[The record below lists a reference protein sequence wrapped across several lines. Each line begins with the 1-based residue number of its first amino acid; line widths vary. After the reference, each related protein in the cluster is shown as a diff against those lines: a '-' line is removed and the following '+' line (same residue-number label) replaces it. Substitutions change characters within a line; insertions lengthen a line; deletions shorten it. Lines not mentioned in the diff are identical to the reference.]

1 MNAPPT
7 ATKDEERVKA
17 AFARALKEH
26 GTGKLDLAIASCREA
41 LAIEPAHVGALHMIG
56 VVSYQKGEWDKA
68 EEAISR
74 ALEIRPGMADALN
87 NLSLVLQVQGKVDK
101 AIEALRRAIALK
113 PDFPVAHS
121 NLIYSLDHH
130 PKTDDEVCF
139 RERRLW
145 NDRYARRFAAA
156 QPALKNDRNPERR
169 LRVGYVSGDYRNHSA
184 AFLFIPILF
193 GHDRTRFEVVCYS
206 GVKTPDQMTERCR
219 RVANLWRDIAHL
231 SDEQVA
237 DTIRSDRI
245 DILVDLS
252 GHSEANRLL
261 AFARRAAPVQLTAW
275 GYANGTGVDA
285 MDYILT
291 DAVCVPPEAERFYTE
306 KPARLPV
313 LAIFGLPDN
322 APAVEP
328 LPATTKPHFTF
339 GSLNRTSKL
348 TASTIDLWSRVMK
361 AAPEAKLY
369 LKDRGFDSTAARLR
383 LLDLFAEKGIDRAR
397 IELAGGSTRMEHMRA
412 YGNIDVALDPIPAGG
427 GMTLAEGLWMGV
439 PPILL
444 LGHQLSGRGPSSIM
458 ATVGLGSFV
467 VKSEDEYVALA
478 ESWTK
483 RVGELAKLRAGMREQ
498 VRRSPIGD
506 HKAYVRMVEI
516 AYREM
521 WRRWCNGFPP
531 AAFEVRP

>member
-1 MNAPPT
+1 MNDAS
-7 ATKDEERVKA
+7 AVKDEERVKTL
-17 AFARALKEH
+17 FNRALKEH
-26 GTGKLDLAIASCREA
+26 GSGKLDLAVATCREV
-41 LAIEPAHVGALHMIG
+41 LDIRSDHVGALHMIG
-56 VVSYQKGEWDKA
+56 VISYVQGQWDRA
-68 EEAISR
+68 EEMISR
-74 ALEIRPGMADALN
+74 ALDIRPGMSDALN
-87 NLSLVLQVQGKVDK
+87 NLSLVLQVQGKVDQ
-101 AIEALRRAIALK
+101 AIEALRKAIALK

-145 NDRYARRFAAA
+145 NDRYARRYGAL

-206 GVKTPDQMTERCR
+206 GVKTPDQMTERCKR
-219 RVANLWRDIAHL
+219 AANLWRDIAHL

-237 DTIRSDRI
+237 ETIRSDRI
-245 DILVDLS
+245 DILIDLS

-261 AFARRAAPVQLTAW
+261 AFARRAAPVQMTAW

-291 DAVCVPPEAERFYTE
+291 DAICVPPEAEKYYAE
-306 KPARLPV
+306 KPVRLPV
-313 LAIFGLPDN
+313 LAVFGLPDN
-322 APAVEP
+322 APEVDP
-328 LPATTKPHFTF
+328 LPAKARGYFTF

-348 TASTIDLWSRVMK
+348 TASTIALWTRVLK
-361 AAPEAKLY
+361 AAPDTRLY

-383 LLDLFAEKGIDRAR
+383 LLDLFATEGIERTR

-412 YGNIDVALDPIPAGG
+412 YNNLDLALDPIPAGG

-444 LGHQLSGRGPSSIM
+444 LGGQLSGRGPSSIM
-458 ATVGLGSFV
+458 ATAGLAAFV
-467 VKSEDEYVALA
+467 ARSEDEYVEKAVA
-478 ESWTK
+478 WSK
-483 RVGELAKLRAGMREQ
+483 RTDELAALRAGLREQ
-498 VRRSPIGD
+498 VRKSPIGD

-521 WRRWCNGFPP
+521 WRRWCIGLPP
-531 AAFEVRP
+531 APFEVRP